1 MEDYSEAKICV
12 RCSLPVKGLALL
24 TNAEIAATGFA
35 ILLCRGERSPRVL
48 GITLGLSSLGHS
60 EVMTVG
66 GTDDEVFALLTH
78 LAEQVTRHGQSFD
91 VGSQCTS
98 VFSDLFFREAPCGLH
113 DLDIV
118 SEICGDE
125 IPTWLQC
132 DEPLSFISLE
142 EEPYA
147 GRG

>member
-1 MEDYSEAKICV
+1 MEDYSEASICV

-24 TNAEIAATGFA
+24 TNAEIDATGFA

-48 GITLGLSSLGHS
+48 GFTLGLSNLGHC

-66 GTDDEVFALLTH
+66 GSDDEVFALLAH
-78 LAEQVTRHGQSFD
+78 LAEQVTRHGQSFS

-98 VFSDLFFREAPCGLH
+98 VFSDLFFRQAPCGLH

-118 SEICGDE
+118 REICGEE
-125 IPTWLQC
+125 IPTWLVC
-132 DEPLSFISLE
+132 DEPLSFTSLGE
-142 EEPYA
+142 APHA
-147 GRG
+147 